1 MAFSFDRDDLI
12 QIISLSALALYFI
25 IVLLRQL
32 GIRKFLSMF
41 GIYGAF
47 IVVGVGVYTYV
58 KNPEGASFKNV
69 YQELNPSAGVMLKE
83 KVPAPSPSKDA
94 SATTEKE
101 NVRVL
106 RGNESLSFR
115 KSLDG
120 HFYLTIEVQ
129 GKPIRFL
136 LDTGATRVVLSQSD
150 AKKLG
155 IHPSERDYKYPAHT
169 ANGIT
174 YNAFVTIPTM
184 KLGPLTLHEVPAA
197 VSKMDDMTS
206 ILGMSFLDKIPSWT
220 MKGDYLMI
228 KVYSSF

>member
-1 MAFSFDRDDLI
+1 MAFSLDLDDLI

-25 IVLLRQL
+25 VVLLRQL
-32 GIRKFLSMF
+32 GMRKFLSML
-41 GIYGAF
+41 GVYGVF

-58 KNPEGASFKNV
+58 KNPEGASFKNI
-69 YQELNPSAGVMLKE
+69 YQELNPSAGVMHKE
-83 KVPAPSPSKDA
+83 EVPALSIPENASPS
-94 SATTEKE
+94 TEKE

-129 GKPIRFL
+129 GRPIRFL
-136 LDTGATRVVLSQSD
+136 LDTGATRVVLSRSD

-155 IHPSERDYKYPAHT
+155 ISPSERDYKYPAHT

-174 YNAFVTIPTM
+174 YNAFITIPTM
-184 KLGPLTLHEVPAA
+184 KLGPLTLHDVPAA
-197 VSKMDDMTS
+197 VSKMDDMSS

-220 MKGDYLMI
+220 MKGDYLLI
-228 KVYSSF
+228 KVYSSS